1 MKFLAADQFLPRS
14 FVLAL
19 KTFFLSFQS
28 THSMR
33 KKLVK
38 KKKKP
43 EVICTVCMYPVQE
56 DLVQC
61 EKCQGLPS

>member
-1 MKFLAADQFLPRS
+1 
-14 FVLAL
+14 
-19 KTFFLSFQS
+19 
-28 THSMR
+28 MR

-61 EKCQGLPS
+61 EKCDGTAL